1 MRVLIIADLE
11 GIIGVTHLQDKK
23 HCENCFRKELRVYVD
38 CLKEMYDGVT
48 ITICDCHNSG
58 ETIVAV
64 RESFFD
70 CNVVSCLWNIDFH
83 VTYNFAI
90 LVGFHA
96 MSLRPCAFS
105 HSFRPEIRR
114 VRLGDRDVGEASLIS
129 NYLFSKSIPVLFVS
143 GDDECIREMNSIP
156 CGKFSTSKGLKEVMY
171 ERLAKSLRASIQKSS
186 LFCGYHDDK
195 VRLDFFNPD
204 LIPILVMKGY
214 NNDEKGSI
222 YFENTSLFFS
232 GIRDF
237 CHELNKCSALLY
249 RRNFELLKEFA
260 GRYGKANVFA
270 ACQTHDKSL
279 LREDIAMISH
289 DTLKTA
295 LTSLVVHENGVK
307 V

>member
-1 MRVLIIADLE
+1 MVSLSKRKRKWQNQYEEIIYKLYAIRWATLIFSSESVVERMHHKGNYNFLFE
-11 GIIGVTHLQDKK
+11 K
-23 HCENCFRKELRVYVD
+23 
-38 CLKEMYDGVT
+38 LKCV
-48 ITICDCHNSG
+48 
-58 ETIVAV
+58 V
-64 RESFFD
+64 RESFKGIVLIMLGA
-70 CNVVSCLWNIDFH
+70 VVNTAMLIH